1 MFMIQAYEF
10 FLYNFCSKCSTSKL
24 SWVLCVAR
32 KKYKG
37 MQHIPEISDSD
48 HLLFSMTG
56 ACPAALHHHLL
67 WLRLQAWHLQPSK
80 QRVPL

>member
-1 MFMIQAYEF
+1 MNSSFIISVPNVLQV
-10 FLYNFCSKCSTSKL
+10 NFHGFY
-24 SWVLCVAR
+24 VAR